1 VNWLKDFLLNRHEGQ
16 PSFGLHRL
24 TGILLAIYL
33 VPHIFLNGYALLF
46 GPEKYDEA
54 TLMAQKLYWL
64 ELLIILGVAFHMFNG
79 IRIIAVDFLSATRSR
94 KALFWIAGA
103 LTALTMIYSLYIYIP
118 KMVGH

>member
-24 TGILLAIYL
+24 TGILLAVYL

-94 KALFWIAGA
+94 KTLFWIAGA

>member
-1 VNWLKDFLLNRHEGQ
+1 MNWLKDFLLNRHEGQ

-24 TGILLAIYL
+24 TGILLAVYL

-94 KALFWIAGA
+94 KKLFWIATA
-103 LTALTMIYSLYIYIP
+103 LTAITMIYSLYIYIP

>member
-1 VNWLKDFLLNRHEGQ
+1 MNWLKDFLLNRHEGQ

-24 TGILLAIYL
+24 TGILLAAYL

-54 TLMAQKLYWL
+54 TLMAQKLHWL

>member
-1 VNWLKDFLLNRHEGQ
+1 MNWLKDFLLNRHEGQ

-24 TGILLAIYL
+24 TGILLAVYL

-54 TLMAQKLYWL
+54 TLMAQKLHWL

>member
-1 VNWLKDFLLNRHEGQ
+1 MNWLKDFLLNRHEGQ

-24 TGILLAIYL
+24 TGILLAVYL

-54 TLMAQKLYWL
+54 TLMAQKLHWL

-103 LTALTMIYSLYIYIP
+103 LTAFTMIYSLYIYIP